1 MNHLQALRRA
11 AGHARW
17 ATGLVCVMWLGV
29 SQAQPV
35 SSTEKVIAA
44 AAKAASAADNA
55 ASSAQSAAA
64 AASSAAK
71 SVEDLKASYPSSE
84 DRFDGDELKLRTRA
98 RGFVELDGGST
109 ETHCA
114 PSSSEVKVFSE
125 KGDDLKLRFL
135 TVAPNIKNPAKP
147 EKLKADATEA
157 EKAAAVRAVATKNAE
172 LGECASDDPLVRP
185 NIAYRVSKALL
196 VDSAAFRRTGFSFGA
211 LVVPFKFRTGVK
223 EIIPSATVA
232 PYVGWRTGWFSSWGL
247 TFTPLVSAGLG
258 LVPVADPTTGQAET
272 KSALSFSTGL
282 VVHSSKNDG
291 FQAGLLLGRDYLGK
305 ADTALDPGSKKLWL
319 SFYVGYSMSAN

>member
-1 MNHLQALRRA
+1 MNHLQTLKRA
-11 AGHARW
+11 SRHVRWVAGLAF
-17 ATGLVCVMWLGV
+17 AMWSGV
-29 SQAQPV
+29 SQAQPAT
-35 SSTEKVIAA
+35 STEKVIAA
-44 AAKAASAADNA
+44 AAKAASAADSA

-64 AASSAAK
+64 AATSAAK
-71 SVEDLKASYPSSE
+71 SVEDLKASYLSSE

-109 ETHCA
+109 EVHCA

-135 TVAPNIKNPAKP
+135 TVAPNVKSPAKP
-147 EKLKADATEA
+147 EKLNPDASETER
-157 EKAAAVRAVATKNAE
+157 AAAIQAVATRNAN
-172 LGECASDDPLVRP
+172 LGECASDDPLVRL
-185 NIAYRVSKALL
+185 NIAYRVSKAAL
-196 VDSAAFRRTGFSFGA
+196 VDSVAFRRTGFSFGA

-258 LVPVADPTTGQAET
+258 LVPVADPATGQSET
-272 KSALSFSTGL
+272 KSALSFSTGI
-282 VVHSSKNDG
+282 VMHSSKNDG
-291 FQAGLLLGRDYLGK
+291 FQAGLLLGRDYLGR
-305 ADTALDPGSKKLWL
+305 ADAALDPGSKKLWL